1 VHSHDRGRS
10 RRHDDPPSPPA
21 DTPASSPVEWIEQS
35 NGDLIPVT
43 PLPPAACKGC
53 GVVYHAEDLLLGR
66 CESCDELAT

>member
-1 VHSHDRGRS
+1 MTSHQ
-10 RRHDDPPSPPA
+10 PPSPLTPPA
-21 DTPASSPVEWIEQS
+21 DTPASCPVECIEQS

-53 GVVYHAEDLLLGR
+53 GVLYHAEDLLLGR